1 MRKGT
6 LAVLFVCWGLLSA
19 AAWKLCQPIVY
30 DWTIEALAG
39 RTGSSR
45 AQLIASVAGGALP
58 FVAVAAV
65 ILLMVLL
72 VRPTRHHNVAQRPA
86 EPQDAR
92 TRSAMQN
99 TACRATR
106 TATKRLYI
114 RPAKTLVASGARF
127 GVVLLADGA
136 DTEIFFK
143 KLDDRGTLMA
153 QVPDNRA
160 RFKCFVDYKG
170 LKFERVKHALSASR
184 FTVMTPRADRSF
196 RAWFLLP
203 GWNIARRV
211 ALSRDVALWPDR
223 EDMSQRPR

>member
-1 MRKGT
+1 MRNKT
-6 LAVLFVCWGLLSA
+6 LAVIFVCWGLLSA
-19 AAWKLCQPIVY
+19 AAWMLCKPIVY
-30 DWTIEALAG
+30 DWTTQALAG
-39 RTGSSR
+39 RTDSSQ
-45 AQLIASVAGGALP
+45 AELIASVGANALP
-58 FVAVAAV
+58 VVAVAAV

-72 VRPTRHHNVAQRPA
+72 VQPSRRQNVGERSTG
-86 EPQDAR
+86 PQAAR
-92 TRSAMQN
+92 TRSAAQD
-99 TACRATR
+99 TTRRATR

-127 GVVLLADGA
+127 GVVLLTDGA
-136 DTEIFFK
+136 DKEIYFK

-184 FTVMTPRADRSF
+184 FTVVTPRADRSF

-203 GWNIARRV
+203 GSKTAR
-211 ALSRDVALWPDR
+211 
-223 EDMSQRPR
+223 

>member
-6 LAVLFVCWGLLSA
+6 LAVVFVCWGLLSA
-19 AAWKLCQPIVY
+19 AAWMLCKPIVY
-30 DWTIEALAG
+30 DWTTQALAG
-39 RTGSSR
+39 RTDSSQ
-45 AQLIASVAGGALP
+45 AELIASVVANTLP
-58 FVAVAAV
+58 VVAVAAV

-72 VRPTRHHNVAQRPA
+72 AQRPVG
-86 EPQDAR
+86 PQAAR
-92 TRSAMQN
+92 TRNAAQD
-99 TACRATR
+99 TARRATH
-106 TATKRLYI
+106 TKRLYI

-136 DTEIFFK
+136 DKEIYFK

-153 QVPDNRA
+153 QVPDDRA

-184 FTVMTPRADRSF
+184 FTIVTPRADRSF

-203 GWNIARRV
+203 GSKIGTR
-211 ALSRDVALWPDR
+211 
-223 EDMSQRPR
+223 

>member
-1 MRKGT
+1 MRNKT
-6 LAVLFVCWGLLSA
+6 LAVIFVCWGLLSA
-19 AAWKLCQPIVY
+19 AAWKLCKPIVY
-30 DWTIEALAG
+30 DWMVQALAG
-39 RTGSSR
+39 RTDSSQ
-45 AQLIASVAGGALP
+45 AELIASVAANALP
-58 FVAVAAV
+58 VVAVAAI

-72 VRPTRHHNVAQRPA
+72 VQPSRRQNIAQRPGV
-86 EPQDAR
+86 PQGAR
-92 TRSAMQN
+92 TRSAAQD
-99 TACRATR
+99 TTRRATR
-106 TATKRLYI
+106 TANKRLYI

-136 DTEIFFK
+136 DKEIYFK

-184 FTVMTPRADRSF
+184 FTVVTPRADRSF

-203 GWNIARRV
+203 GSKTAR
-211 ALSRDVALWPDR
+211 
-223 EDMSQRPR
+223 

>member
-1 MRKGT
+1 MRNKT
-6 LAVLFVCWGLLSA
+6 LAVIFVCWGLLSA
-19 AAWKLCQPIVY
+19 AAWKLCKPIIY
-30 DWTIEALAG
+30 DWTIQALAG
-39 RTGSSR
+39 RTDSSQ
-45 AQLIASVAGGALP
+45 AELIASVAANALP
-58 FVAVAAV
+58 VVAVAAI

-72 VRPTRHHNVAQRPA
+72 VQPFRRQNIAQRPGV
-86 EPQDAR
+86 PQAAR
-92 TRSAMQN
+92 IRSAAQD
-99 TACRATR
+99 TTRRATR

-136 DTEIFFK
+136 DKEIYFK

-153 QVPDNRA
+153 QIPDDRA

-184 FTVMTPRADRSF
+184 FKVVTPRADRSF

-203 GWNIARRV
+203 GSKTGTIAN
-211 ALSRDVALWPDR
+211 
-223 EDMSQRPR
+223 EQRL

>member
-1 MRKGT
+1 MRKRT

-30 DWTIEALAG
+30 DWTIQALAG
-39 RTGSSR
+39 RTGSSQ
-45 AQLIASVAGGALP
+45 AELIASVVANALP
-58 FVAVAAV
+58 VIAVAAV

-72 VRPTRHHNVAQRPA
+72 AQRPA
-86 EPQDAR
+86 GPQAAR
-92 TRSAMQN
+92 TRSAAQD
-99 TACRATR
+99 TARRATQ
-106 TATKRLYI
+106 TKRLDI
-114 RPAKTLVASGARF
+114 RPANPLVSSGARF

-136 DTEIFFK
+136 DKEIYFK

-153 QVPDNRA
+153 QVPDDRA

-184 FTVMTPRADRSF
+184 FTVVTPRADRSF

-203 GWNIARRV
+203 GSKIGTRGRATTMRI
-211 ALSRDVALWPDR
+211 
-223 EDMSQRPR
+223 

>member
-6 LAVLFVCWGLLSA
+6 LAVVFVCWSLLSA

-30 DWTIEALAG
+30 DWTIQALAG
-39 RTGSSR
+39 RTGSSQ
-45 AQLIASVAGGALP
+45 AELIASVAANALP
-58 FVAVAAV
+58 FVATAAV
-65 ILLMVLL
+65 ILLIVLL
-72 VRPTRHHNVAQRPA
+72 AQRPA
-86 EPQDAR
+86 GPQAAR
-92 TRSAMQN
+92 PRSAAQD
-99 TACRATR
+99 TARRATH
-106 TATKRLYI
+106 TKRLYI

-136 DTEIFFK
+136 DKEIYFK

-153 QVPDNRA
+153 QVPDDRA

-184 FTVMTPRADRSF
+184 FTIVTPRADRSF

-203 GWNIARRV
+203 GSKIGTRGRATTMRI
-211 ALSRDVALWPDR
+211 
-223 EDMSQRPR
+223 

>member
-19 AAWKLCQPIVY
+19 ATWNLCQPIVY
-30 DWTIEALAG
+30 DWTIQALAG
-39 RTGSSR
+39 RTGSSQ
-45 AQLIASVAGGALP
+45 AELIASVAANALP
-58 FVAVAAV
+58 FVTIAAV
-65 ILLMVLL
+65 ILLTVLL
-72 VRPTRHHNVAQRPA
+72 VRPTRHRNVAQRPA
-86 EPQDAR
+86 EPQAAR
-92 TRSAMQN
+92 TQSATQN
-99 TACRATR
+99 TARRATR

-136 DTEIFFK
+136 DEEIYFK

-153 QVPDNRA
+153 QIPDSRA

-184 FTVMTPRADRSF
+184 FKVVTPRADRSF

-203 GWNIARRV
+203 GSKTGTTANEQP
-211 ALSRDVALWPDR
+211 L
-223 EDMSQRPR
+223 

>member
-1 MRKGT
+1 MRNRT

-19 AAWKLCQPIVY
+19 VAWKLCKPIVY
-30 DWTIEALAG
+30 DWTTQALAG
-39 RTGSSR
+39 RTGSS
-45 AQLIASVAGGALP
+45 QTELIASVSANALP

-72 VRPTRHHNVAQRPA
+72 VRPTRHRNVAQRSA
-86 EPQDAR
+86 VPQVAR
-92 TRSAMQN
+92 TPARSATQN
-99 TACRATR
+99 TTRRTTR
-106 TATKRLYI
+106 TANKRLYI

-136 DTEIFFK
+136 DKEIYFK

-184 FTVMTPRADRSF
+184 FKVVTPRADRSF

-203 GWNIARRV
+203 DSKAGTTANGQ
-211 ALSRDVALWPDR
+211 LL
-223 EDMSQRPR
+223 

>member
-1 MRKGT
+1 MRKRT

-30 DWTIEALAG
+30 DWTIQALAG
-39 RTGSSR
+39 RTGSSQ
-45 AQLIASVAGGALP
+45 AELIASVVANALP
-58 FVAVAAV
+58 VVAVAAV

-72 VRPTRHHNVAQRPA
+72 AQRPA
-86 EPQDAR
+86 GSQAAR
-92 TRSAMQN
+92 TRSAAQD
-99 TACRATR
+99 TARRATH
-106 TATKRLYI
+106 TKRLYI

-136 DTEIFFK
+136 AKEIYFK

-153 QVPDNRA
+153 QVPDDRA

-184 FTVMTPRADRSF
+184 FTIVTPRADRSF
-196 RAWFLLP
+196 RAWFLLQ
-203 GWNIARRV
+203 GSKIGTRGRATTMRI
-211 ALSRDVALWPDR
+211 
-223 EDMSQRPR
+223 

>member
-6 LAVLFVCWGLLSA
+6 LAVVFVCWSLLSA

-30 DWTIEALAG
+30 DWTTQALAG
-39 RTGSSR
+39 RTGSSQ
-45 AQLIASVAGGALP
+45 AELIASVAANALP
-58 FVAVAAV
+58 FVATAAV
-65 ILLMVLL
+65 ILLIVLL
-72 VRPTRHHNVAQRPA
+72 AQRPA
-86 EPQDAR
+86 GPQAAR
-92 TRSAMQN
+92 TRSAAQD
-99 TACRATR
+99 TARRATH
-106 TATKRLYI
+106 TKRLYI

-136 DTEIFFK
+136 NKEIYFK

-153 QVPDNRA
+153 QVPDDRA

-184 FTVMTPRADRSF
+184 FTVVTLRADRSF

-203 GWNIARRV
+203 GSKTGTTAKEQP
-211 ALSRDVALWPDR
+211 L
-223 EDMSQRPR
+223 